1 MHCHNIFMVNIF
13 IFELFTWTSNFT
25 FTDILRIRKN
35 EINKTHQH
43 FQENLACTTLHL
55 TLDTFK
61 NDYSLIIKPIWNIDD
76 NIFFKMQLSIINSI
90 LLKINSQFN
99 NYQTLHVLKHA
110 NPNWYRFLTNL
121 NFHQSFN

>member
-1 MHCHNIFMVNIF
+1 MVNIF
-13 IFELFTWTSNFT
+13 IFELCTWTSNFT

-43 FQENLACTTLHL
+43 FQENLAYTTLHL

-76 NIFFKMQLSIINSI
+76 NIFFKNATINNKLYFI
-90 LLKINSQFN
+90 KNKFAIQ
-99 NYQTLHVLKHA
+99 
-110 NPNWYRFLTNL
+110 
-121 NFHQSFN
+121 